1 VNIGLGKDMPK
12 AINADTE
19 QTEFAE
25 STESNM
31 RFKYIVPVVLLVTA
45 FIIRLVALFFVT
57 PIDFRWESYHYWQ
70 IAFYTLRVGI
80 SYGRMWD
87 LGGMEYFWGP
97 LPILAQSFLLYV
109 LGTTSELPFR
119 VLNGIVGSVTVYLV
133 YVVAR
138 RHFNGTAGFLA
149 AVMVMLFP
157 LLIFNSVI
165 GMEETMG
172 SFFIMLA
179 LNFFNRRN
187 FFFGFFL
194 GLASLC
200 RIEFWPLSIG
210 LCVSYLIFGKN
221 STGLVESII
230 GWLTPM
236 VPYFIHVRGTTGDP
250 FYAFY
255 WNFIGNIAGVWTPWY
270 VDPIIRTLFGVVLI
284 GSIAGLLL
292 LLKYRGRVQG
302 YMLYAL
308 FLGFLAY
315 HGLTYV
321 LGGVAPL
328 FDRLFVLD
336 VMVGFILVG
345 RYVARMPHSK
355 VVGVVICILVTSSV
369 IYAAPYYVGLQSDI
383 LGLYKIADVVGPAY
397 TGGTILCDMPMITYR
412 LVDHWHVSYERIL
425 GTLYMPLEDLHGA
438 LSWLRSNNASWIV
451 VAEPKAQKVIA
462 FFHETLQVKFDKLFT
477 RYYSFSGAE
486 LYRIDE
492 AYIEEILGA

>member
-1 VNIGLGKDMPK
+1 MSGT
-12 AINADTE
+12 ANADAGRN
-19 QTEFAE
+19 EFAE
-25 STESNM
+25 ESSELTVGL
-31 RFKYIVPVVLLVTA
+31 KHIVPLVLVVAA
-45 FIIRLVALFFVT
+45 FVIRIVALFFVT

-119 VLNGIVGSVTVYLV
+119 VLNGIVGSATVYLV
-133 YVVAR
+133 YTVAK
-138 RHFNGTAGFLA
+138 RHGNGTAGLLA

-157 LLIFNSVI
+157 LLIFNSTI

-172 SFFIMLA
+172 AFFIMLA

-210 LCVSYLIFGKN
+210 LCASYLIFGKN
-221 STGLVESII
+221 STRMIESII
-230 GWLTPM
+230 GWLAPM
-236 VPYFIHVRGTTGDP
+236 IPYFIHVRGNTGNP

-270 VDPIIRTLFGVVLI
+270 IDPIVRTLFGAILV
-284 GSIAGLLL
+284 GSMAGLLL
-292 LLKYRGRVQG
+292 LFRYRGKVQG

-321 LGGVAPL
+321 LGGFAPL
-328 FDRLFVLD
+328 FDRFFVLD
-336 VMVGFILVG
+336 AIVGFILVG
-345 RYVARMPHSK
+345 RYLVRIPHSK
-355 VVGVVICILVTSSV
+355 AVGAAICILVASSI

-383 LGLYKIADVVGPAY
+383 LGLYQVADAVGPAY

-412 LVDHWHVSYERIL
+412 LVDHWHISYGRIL
-425 GTLYMPLEDLHGA
+425 GTLYMPLEDLHEA
-438 LSWLRSNNASWIV
+438 LSWLKSNNASWIV

-462 FFHETLQVKFDKLFT
+462 FFHDVLESKFDKLFT

-486 LYRIDE
+486 LYKIDE
-492 AYIEEILGA
+492 AYVEGILVA

>member
-1 VNIGLGKDMPK
+1 MPK
-12 AINADTE
+12 AVNADTE

-31 RFKYIVPVVLLVTA
+31 RFKYIVPLVLLVTA
-45 FIIRLVALFFVT
+45 FIIRLVALSFVT

-70 IAFYTLRVGI
+70 IAFYTLRIGI
-80 SYGRMWD
+80 GYGRMWD

-109 LGTTSELPFR
+109 LGTTSMLPFR
-119 VLNGIVGSVTVYLV
+119 VLNGIIGSITVYLV
-133 YVVAR
+133 YVLGR
-138 RHFNGTAGFLA
+138 RHFKDVAGLLA
-149 AVMVMLFP
+149 AVMATLCP

-172 SFFIMLA
+172 VFFIALA
-179 LNFFNRRN
+179 LTFFNRQN
-187 FFFGFFL
+187 YLFGLFL

-210 LCVSYLIFGKN
+210 LCTSYLIFGKN

-236 VPYFIHVRGTTGDP
+236 VPYFVHVRGTTGDP

-270 VDPIIRTLFGVVLI
+270 VDPIVRTLFGAVLV

-292 LLKYRGRVQG
+292 LFKYRGKVQE

-321 LGGVAPL
+321 IGGFAPL
-328 FDRLFVLD
+328 FDRFFVLD
-336 VMVGFILVG
+336 ATVGFILVG
-345 RYVARMPHSK
+345 RYVARVPHSK
-355 VVGVVICILVTSSV
+355 AVGTAICILVASSMV
-369 IYAAPYYVGLQSDI
+369 YATPYYASLQSDI
-383 LGLYKIADVVGPAY
+383 LGLYRIADAVGPAY
-397 TGGTILCDMPMITYR
+397 GGGTILCDMPMITYR
-412 LVDHWHVSYERIL
+412 LVDHWHISYERIL
-425 GTLYMPLEDLHGA
+425 GTLYMPLEDLKEA

-462 FFHETLQVKFDKLFT
+462 FFHHALDGEFDKLF
-477 RYYSFSGAE
+477 RLHYSFSGAE
-486 LYRIDE
+486 LYKIDE
-492 AYIEEILGA
+492 AYVEEILGA